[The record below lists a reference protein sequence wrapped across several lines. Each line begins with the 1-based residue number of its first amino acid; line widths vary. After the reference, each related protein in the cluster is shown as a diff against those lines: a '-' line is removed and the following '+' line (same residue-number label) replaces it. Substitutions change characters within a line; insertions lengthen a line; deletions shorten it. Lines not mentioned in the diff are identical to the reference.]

1 MDVSV
6 GDGRDTGL
14 FTQVVLGSLVL
25 VRDRGCGAKCA
36 AAANKPVN
44 RSGGQRFFLSP
55 RSLAAARL
63 PWSFVGGLFER
74 FLKQR
79 RSPAEPVDSE
89 QITRDRAAK
98 NMPCALTVA
107 AKIPHNSTQRI

>member
-14 FTQVVLGSLVL
+14 FTKVVLGSLVL
-25 VRDRGCGAKCA
+25 GRDRGYGAKCA

-63 PWSFVGGLFER
+63 PWSLSAVKCVLNPNGDKNAARTREYDNRPKTRHDGATLGVTEVVAGL
-74 FLKQR
+74 LA
-79 RSPAEPVDSE
+79 P
-89 QITRDRAAK
+89 
-98 NMPCALTVA
+98 
-107 AKIPHNSTQRI
+107 